1 MAYSNRSTGELA
13 EDDTRFSQ
21 SLALIIDGN
30 SMVHALQSAM
40 EKDVRLHNL
49 RFQMI
54 QILTCKLV
62 LILYVVILEI

>member
-1 MAYSNRSTGELA
+1 
-13 EDDTRFSQ
+13 
-21 SLALIIDGN
+21 
-30 SMVHALQSAM
+30 MVHALQSAM

-54 QILTCKLV
+54 QIRTCKLV